1 MFVVFL
7 WLTEIIIL
15 PIGNQFCSLIEEIRK
30 LIVRK
35 KNCRINFIKAICTLR

>member
-15 PIGNQFCSLIEEIRK
+15 PIGNQFYSLIEEIRK